1 MQQIQ
6 ERMGYT
12 MGKVST
18 FASRLRELLDQKGL
32 SQAQLS
38 QLSGVSKSSITH
50 YLKGDWEGKQDTV
63 YALASAANVSEAW
76 LMGYDVPMEKS
87 PCDALFQTAEDRIYQ
102 EEFGALS
109 REEKELAL
117 NVVRA
122 TPLLS
127 NISPMPRFVQKP
139 RLGTIACGK
148 PILAVEEADQ
158 FDMVPEN
165 IQCDFTLKCKGD
177 SMINARIYDG
187 DIVYIRSQREVEN
200 GEIAAVRVGDEA
212 TLKRVYYNGQ
222 RVILRACN
230 PLYQDMEFEGEEL
243 DTVQVLGKAIAFTSM
258 VQNNL

>member
-1 MQQIQ
+1 MKSNTA
-6 ERMGYT
+6 ERLKEILRIRNLRQVDVLNLAKPFCEQFGSKLSKSDLSQYVS
-12 MGKVST
+12 GKVIPGQ
-18 FASRLRELLDQKGL
+18 DKL
-32 SQAQLS
+32 SIL
-38 QLSGVSKSSITH
+38 GN
-50 YLKGDWEGKQDTV
+50 
-63 YALASAANVSEAW
+63 ALNVSEAW
-76 LMGYDVPMEKS
+76 LMGYDVPMERDTEAVLKS
-87 PCDALFQTAEDRIYQ
+87 SAEESVYQ
-102 EEFGALS
+102 KRFS
-109 REEKELAL
+109 
-117 NVVRA
+117 
-122 TPLLS
+122 LLS
-127 NISPMPRFVQKP
+127 KEQKERLLRIADEVAPSNLLPMPKFVQKP
-139 RLGTIACGK
+139 RLGTIACGR

-165 IQCDFTLKCKGD
+165 IQCYFTLKCKGD